1 MQQPDQRYPI
11 RKAHYV
17 GSSVVLTIDV
27 SHVKRLNIDELTFF
41 VQKPIEKGIVLEI
54 HKIDTVNETFHR
66 DDDSERGNRYDVKGA
81 TGTIGDRHIVR
92 DEKEGLKAPLSEN

>member
-17 GSSVVLTIDV
+17 GSSVVVTIDV

-41 VQKPIEKGIVLEI
+41 VQKPIEKGIVLEM
-54 HKIDTVNETFHR
+54 HKIDTSYETFHKA
-66 DDDSERGNRYDVKGA
+66 DSEHGNQDDVRRA
-81 TGTIGDRHIVR
+81 TGTTGDLHNVRH
-92 DEKEGLKAPLSEN
+92 EKAGLKSPLSEN